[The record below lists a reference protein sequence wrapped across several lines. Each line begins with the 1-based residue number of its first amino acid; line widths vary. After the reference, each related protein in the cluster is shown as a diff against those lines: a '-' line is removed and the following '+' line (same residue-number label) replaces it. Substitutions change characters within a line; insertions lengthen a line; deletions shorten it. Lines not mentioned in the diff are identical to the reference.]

1 MLFCYLL
8 FSFAANRRPQ
18 YKTLKLFFR
27 TGMERSPTPSQLRRA
42 TTERSSRLHHQEHKQ
57 LTRLILTCFGLR
69 KRHEEE
75 EDYPDYRSM

>member
-42 TTERSSRLHHQEHKQ
+42 TERSSRLHHQEHKQ